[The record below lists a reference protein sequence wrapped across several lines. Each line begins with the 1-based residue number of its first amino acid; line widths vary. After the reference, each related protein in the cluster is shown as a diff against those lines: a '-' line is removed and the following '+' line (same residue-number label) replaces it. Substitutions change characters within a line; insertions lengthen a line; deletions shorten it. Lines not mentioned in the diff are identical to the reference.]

1 MSSNPLLRY
10 KSVDPEAR
18 CSLPV
23 GRFTTPHPMSSL
35 FVGILLMG
43 VVYSLA
49 LAFKDWKLSG
59 VTVWEYFT
67 GFTGFP
73 IVMMSLSCWSAG
85 ILIIKALKIRA
96 QRLALSVHIV
106 PDDPKFTVTASTAQR
121 IVQTIGAAVEDS
133 RKFMYFNR
141 VIVAMRSMRN
151 VGRVGDIDEML
162 QSAASNDES
171 IVESGYTLLKGFVWS
186 IPVLGF
192 IGTVVGLTQ
201 TMGSFK
207 VVLVEAKDANND
219 PKIIIDGLGG
229 VLGGLD
235 TAFITTGEA
244 LILVFFIHMV
254 SVFVRSADEA
264 LLDDVR
270 EVAHENIAG
279 RVRIEPD
286 SRS

>member
-1 MSSNPLLRY
+1 MGGVYGL
-10 KSVDPEAR
+10 A
-18 CSLPV
+18 
-23 GRFTTPHPMSSL
+23 L
-35 FVGILLMG
+35 FVR
-43 VVYSLA
+43 
-49 LAFKDWKLSG
+49 DWKMSG
-59 VTVWEYFT
+59 VTVWEYLT
-67 GFTGFP
+67 GFSGFP
-73 IVMMSLSCWSAG
+73 IVMMFLSCWSAS

-96 QRLALSVHIV
+96 QRLALTVHIV

-121 IVQTIGAAVEDS
+121 IVQTIGAAVEDP

-141 VIVAMRSMRN
+141 IIVAMRSMRN

-162 QSAASNDES
+162 QSAAANDES
-171 IVESGYTLLKGFVWS
+171 VVESGYTLLKGFVWS

-207 VVLVEAKDANND
+207 VVLDEAKNANND
-219 PKIIIDGLGG
+219 PKIIINGLSG

-244 LILVFFIHMV
+244 LLLVFFIHMV

-264 LLDDVR
+264 LLDDAR
-270 EVAHENIAG
+270 EGAHENIAG
-279 RVRIEPD
+279 RVRIEPE
-286 SRS
+286 SRA